1 MRPNPRH
8 WLEQLHRS
16 GQGWTGT
23 SWKGSVTGTTQAGS
37 PEQNAESRS
46 FWLSSCCWVKEP
58 FFPSERSWGQEAQ
71 ELVAT
76 QAGQGT
82 GSPRTRPSSDP
93 EAWGFA
99 AQEAAPGTQAWILSL
114 AQHQQSNREALLA
127 TGKEVNTANGPEQKT
142 TKVEGSPQGACMD
155 GLYCG
160 PGASPRQCLKGAG
173 SSHKAR

>member
-1 MRPNPRH
+1 MYVLEGLCYRHNTGWVPRAKCRKQK
-8 WLEQLHRS
+8 LLAELLLL
-16 GQGWTGT
+16 G
-23 SWKGSVTGTTQAGS
+23 KGALLPQRT
-37 PEQNAESRS
+37 
-46 FWLSSCCWVKEP
+46 FM
-58 FFPSERSWGQEAQ
+58 GQEAQ
-71 ELVAT
+71 ELAAT

-173 SSHKAR
+173 SPCKAR